1 MGALAVLSLALY
13 SSSFSWAASL
23 LAAVARTDQGYA
35 VFSIAKY
42 AICLAIMLPAT
53 FCAGIT
59 LPLITR
65 TLLAAGGG
73 ERSIG
78 AVYGIN
84 TLGSIIGIGLAGLVL
99 MPALG
104 LKYLL
109 VLGGLL
115 DMLLGVGILMALAS
129 LRSSLASRRL
139 AVAGMLASV
148 AVVLAAGLWVRL
160 DPGLMASA
168 VFRQGA
174 AALAGERIMLYQADG
189 RTATVHAFEP
199 RRGGGRIISTNGKP
213 DGSLAPIWFTSCTA
227 AGARVAIGGDD
238 ATQLLLGV
246 IPFAFRPAARTAAVI
261 GHGTGMSSHFMLA
274 QPGLETLTTIEI
286 EPRMVDG
293 SRVFEPANRRV
304 FEDPRSR
311 HVFDDAKSYFAATST
326 RYDIIL
332 SEPSNPWVSGVSG
345 LFTREFYHRVTPYL
359 APGGVF
365 GQWLHAYELSDGLVL
380 SVLAALDGAFSDY
393 QVYAVSSHDLI
404 VIAVADGEV
413 PVPDWAAAR
422 GSGLDADLCHFH
434 PLRPADFEAALI
446 ADKAGLQE
454 VLTTV
459 RAPNSDF
466 YPVLDLG
473 AERARFA
480 QRSATGVMGLS
491 DGPVPLG
498 LSTRAPVLAADSI
511 ILTALASLTGSRTRA
526 QAAWLRRGAWGPEGT
541 VVPRVDWDEAVMFR
555 HTGFRRTLESGHP
568 PSSWRLWSMLFA
580 QVSNELHAGTRRW
593 RDEFFFASVEAFLE
607 RARAPQEPR
616 QVVALYRALA
626 TGDHPG
632 AVEPVRRLVAATRGG
647 LAWMPPEDLL
657 DAAVVVL
664 IAAGD
669 AAGARAAYDLLR
681 SRTIR
686 AADHA
691 RMLALAARLRAAGVL
706 DTPR

>member
-1 MGALAVLSLALY
+1 
-13 SSSFSWAASL
+13 
-23 LAAVARTDQGYA
+23 
-35 VFSIAKY
+35 
-42 AICLAIMLPAT
+42 
-53 FCAGIT
+53 
-59 LPLITR
+59 
-65 TLLAAGGG
+65 
-73 ERSIG
+73 
-78 AVYGIN
+78 
-84 TLGSIIGIGLAGLVL
+84 
-99 MPALG
+99 
-104 LKYLL
+104 
-109 VLGGLL
+109 
-115 DMLLGVGILMALAS
+115 
-129 LRSSLASRRL
+129 
-139 AVAGMLASV
+139 
-148 AVVLAAGLWVRL
+148 
-160 DPGLMASA
+160 
-168 VFRQGA
+168 
-174 AALAGERIMLYQADG
+174 
-189 RTATVHAFEP
+189 
-199 RRGGGRIISTNGKP
+199 
-213 DGSLAPIWFTSCTA
+213 
-227 AGARVAIGGDD
+227 
-238 ATQLLLGV
+238 
-246 IPFAFRPAARTAAVI
+246 
-261 GHGTGMSSHFMLA
+261 
-274 QPGLETLTTIEI
+274 
-286 EPRMVDG
+286 
-293 SRVFEPANRRV
+293 
-304 FEDPRSR
+304 
-311 HVFDDAKSYFAATST
+311 
-326 RYDIIL
+326 
-332 SEPSNPWVSGVSG
+332 
-345 LFTREFYHRVTPYL
+345 
-359 APGGVF
+359 VF

-422 GSGLDADLCHFH
+422 GPGLDADLCHFH

-669 AAGARAAYDLLR
+669 GAGARAAYDLLR